1 MTRSLEIAQRP
12 VRIDWQDFW
21 KKQSPSRDSNRAST
35 DRMPLLYHLRLHHC
49 LHLLNLETNVLLFF
63 FQLRAIS
70 FNRSSSRKFR
80 AEAEAGIDRSA
91 SAPTSKASDPTRPR
105 RRRRRQRRSSSR
117 RMSPNWPSARKLKL
131 KVVRKKFPKFS
142 KEVVRGRKKFSLQ
155 PQVQTWV
162 GQNKSWNSITQFPK
176 SPS

>member
-1 MTRSLEIAQRP
+1 MCLLLGYLRNLSLVEWSLLWLAQRYERYVSMTSVEPRNSRVP
-12 VRIDWQDFW
+12 V
-21 KKQSPSRDSNRAST
+21 
-35 DRMPLLYHLRLHHC
+35 
-49 LHLLNLETNVLLFF
+49 F

-70 FNRSSSRKFR
+70 FKRSSSRKFR
-80 AEAEAGIDRSA
+80 DHRVAAEAGIDRSA
-91 SAPTSKASDPTRPR
+91 SVPTSKASDPTRPR

-155 PQVQTWV
+155 PQVQTSV
-162 GQNKSWNSITQFPK
+162 GQNKS
-176 SPS
+176 

>member
-1 MTRSLEIAQRP
+1 
-12 VRIDWQDFW
+12 
-21 KKQSPSRDSNRAST
+21 
-35 DRMPLLYHLRLHHC
+35 MPLLYHLRLHHC

-70 FNRSSSRKFR
+70 FKRSSSRKFR
-80 AEAEAGIDRSA
+80 DHRVAAEAGIDRSA
-91 SAPTSKASDPTRPR
+91 SVPTSKASDPTRRR

-155 PQVQTWV
+155 PQVQTSV

-176 SPS
+176 SPI